1 MVRGRFMP
9 SFWTD
14 GTSFS
19 YSYHVHP
26 APTDFTD
33 EICATVARVFAY
45 VGTLALFG
53 ILGVHLW
60 SQYDAMKA
68 AGPAA
73 LTGWAAGWN
82 VSGRSHPAF
91 AVSQVDQPYKSATYT
106 ILRRPEGG
114 RKDILR
120 WTDATERQVMELE
133 IYRPGGEWDVSSPAS
148 TDLAARMQQI
158 GASGLE
164 AAGIV
169 QSKFGTVALLRPIV
183 RPEAKE
189 GAEACLGFFKRIDD
203 PGLRISGWS
212 CQGDNWPAK
221 RAAIGCML
229 NRLTLLTSGNEP
241 KLAEL
246 FARAELKHGSC
257 GADPSDWV
265 TGIENPK
272 LRGTLLSPISP

>member
-1 MVRGRFMP
+1 MVRERLMP

-14 GTSFS
+14 GTSS
-19 YSYHVHP
+19 PYSSHVHA

-33 EICATVARVFAY
+33 EICATVARIFAY
-45 VGTLALFG
+45 VGTLALIG

-60 SQYDAMKA
+60 GQYQYNALKA

-73 LTGWAAGWN
+73 LTGWPAGWN
-82 VSGRSHPAF
+82 VSGRSRPAF

-106 ILRRPEGG
+106 ILRHPEGG

-120 WTDATERQVMELE
+120 WTDATERPVMELE
-133 IYRPGGEWDVSSPAS
+133 IYRPGGEWDASSPAG
-148 TDLAARMQQI
+148 TDLAARIQQI
-158 GASGLE
+158 DASGLE

-169 QSKFGTVALLRPIV
+169 ESKFGTLALLRPIV

-189 GAEACLGFFKRIDD
+189 GAEACLGFFKRIEE
-203 PGLRISGWS
+203 PHLQISGWS

-229 NRLTLLTSGNEP
+229 NRLALLTSGNEP

-246 FARAELKHGSC
+246 FARAGLKRGSC

-265 TGIENPK
+265 TGVENPK
-272 LRGTLLSPISP
+272 LRGTL